1 MKYRSYQHVY
11 HECHSAWKKSNYCHT
26 IHITDSQCCQEKT
39 TDPWNSRHSVCLM
52 GELSEAWIY
61 DVIHREAKNNG
72 FYFASLL
79 LAESYESCRTGND
92 VVSRYIFA
100 PVCRPVRTT
109 LQYSLFKCR
118 PQSFQLEEVRCYS
131 FTTFQWSSKSFQIPA
146 IELLVQSNLKA
157 KIQFL
162 NCENFVLSKFSNKK
176 SLTIKIFF
184 EKKYMTFFCF
194 VSFVFLVKI
203 LKILLEIL
211 ILFNFKIILL
221 FKILTKKTKDIY
233 INI

>member
-1 MKYRSYQHVY
+1 M
-11 HECHSAWKKSNYCHT
+11 
-26 IHITDSQCCQEKT
+26 
-39 TDPWNSRHSVCLM
+39 NSRKLEFTTWFT
-52 GELSEAWIY
+52 G
-61 DVIHREAKNNG
+61 KP
-72 FYFASLL
+72 
-79 LAESYESCRTGND
+79 RTMAFILPLYSSRRVMNHVVQETMSFLD
-92 VVSRYIFA
+92 IFLPLCVALFEQLCSILYSNVVSRVFSWRKYD
-100 PVCRPVRTT
+100 
-109 LQYSLFKCR
+109 
-118 PQSFQLEEVRCYS
+118 YS

-146 IELLVQSNLKA
+146 IELLVQSNLKE

-221 FKILTKKTKDIY
+221 FKILTKKNKGYIY
-233 INI
+233 KYFVQIIYYILYKL

>member
-1 MKYRSYQHVY
+1 M
-11 HECHSAWKKSNYCHT
+11 
-26 IHITDSQCCQEKT
+26 
-39 TDPWNSRHSVCLM
+39 NSRKLEFTTWFT
-52 GELSEAWIY
+52 G
-61 DVIHREAKNNG
+61 KP
-72 FYFASLL
+72 
-79 LAESYESCRTGND
+79 RTMAFILPLYSSRRVMNHVVQETMSFLD
-92 VVSRYIFA
+92 IFLPLCVALFEQLCSILYSNVVSRVFSWRKYD
-100 PVCRPVRTT
+100 
-109 LQYSLFKCR
+109 
-118 PQSFQLEEVRCYS
+118 YS

-146 IELLVQSNLKA
+146 IELLVQSNLKE

-211 ILFNFKIILL
+211 ILFNFTSLQDNITLQN
-221 FKILTKKTKDIY
+221 FNKKKQRIY
-233 INI
+233 I